1 MKSNFMTLLRIFT
14 TCLIMLTTYSVQA
27 QSLADLQQLRQQAQ
41 QSGQNQGQGA
51 AAAQSQAGT
60 VNASPMTLSGPR
72 NISSMNGGQPQ
83 NGQYYNQPRQGQPLP
98 GEPTID
104 TVFPEQM
111 PMENPPFAAN
121 LFIGGFES
129 ERADG
134 LNDNYL
140 IAQGDKISI
149 WMWGA
154 VNFADVVTVDNQGNI
169 FIPNIGPIH
178 VANTPAG
185 SVNSRVTSR
194 IKQVYTNDV
203 SVYVNLLTSTP
214 VSVFITGPVLR
225 PGQYAGQASD
235 SVLYFLKRAGGID
248 FQRGSFRKI
257 DIKRNGDIIASADLY
272 DFIKNGTLPD
282 ISFKDGDVI
291 MVRPLGAT
299 IVVETGARN
308 SFTFEFTKDELEGSN
323 LTSYATPRDFVNHVS
338 IAGVRNGE
346 QFSRYLSVS
355 AFADFSLQAG
365 DSVEYID
372 DHEQRVYRINIQG
385 SHTGPS
391 QIMVDKG
398 TRLQEVLT
406 YIQVNKKLSDLE
418 NIFLLR
424 ESVAQQQ
431 REILDRSLRQLERSI
446 YTAPISS
453 TGEGSIR
460 VQEAQ
465 LVSDFIARARQ
476 VEPLGKV
483 VVSESG
489 HTANVLLEPNDT
501 IVIPQVTDLVQIGG
515 EVMMPQA
522 VVYNP
527 DATAADYVA
536 WAGGFTQ
543 RADDER
549 ILVIRKNGLVEFDQI
564 DEAFF
569 DESEG
574 QVDLKPG
581 DQLIVLPSIDVKS
594 LQAVKDITQI
604 VYQIAVAANV
614 ALD

>member
-1 MKSNFMTLLRIFT
+1 MKPFFL
-14 TCLIMLTTYSVQA
+14 LTTTLWLLLSTSVNA

-41 QSGQNQGQGA
+41 QSGQNSAPGQSQGQQTA
-51 AAAQSQAGT
+51 P
-60 VNASPMTLSGPR
+60 VNVAPMALSGPR
-72 NISSMNGGQPQ
+72 TITSMNGGLPQ
-83 NGQYYNQPRQGQPLP
+83 NGQYYNESRQGQPLP

-104 TVFPEQM
+104 SVFPEQL
-111 PMENPPFAAN
+111 PMENPPYAAN

-257 DIKRNGDIIASADLY
+257 DIKRQGEIIATADLY

-291 MVRPLGAT
+291 MVRPVGAT

-308 SFTFEFTKDELEGSN
+308 SFTFEFTDNELDGNN
-323 LTSYATPRDFVNHVS
+323 LTEYATPRDFVNQVS
-338 IAGVRNGE
+338 IAGVRKGN
-346 QFSRYLSVS
+346 QFSRYLSLD
-355 AFADFSLQAG
+355 AFSDFPLRAG
-365 DSVEYID
+365 DTVEYID
-372 DHEQRVYRINIQG
+372 DHEQKVYRINIQG

-391 QIMVDKG
+391 QVMVDKG

-406 YIQVNKKLSDLE
+406 YIQVNQKLSDVD

-431 REILDRSLRQLERSI
+431 KEILDRSLKQLERSI

-453 TGEGSIR
+453 TGEGGIR

-465 LVSDFIARARQ
+465 LVSDFIARARE

-483 VVSESG
+483 VVSEG
-489 HTANVLLEPNDT
+489 DQTANVLLEPNDT
-501 IVIPQVTDLVQIGG
+501 VVIPAVTDLIQVGG

-527 DATAADYVA
+527 EATAADYIA
-536 WAGGFTQ
+536 WSGGFTQ

-564 DEAFF
+564 NGAVF
-569 DESEG
+569 DEDEG
-574 QVDLKPG
+574 EINLRPG
-581 DQLIVLPSIDVKS
+581 DQVIVLPSIDVKS

-604 VYQIAVAANV
+604 IYQIAVAANV

>member
-1 MKSNFMTLLRIFT
+1 MVNSNSMKRFVILSTTLWLLLSST
-14 TCLIMLTTYSVQA
+14 VNA

-41 QSGQNQGQGA
+41 QSGQNTAPGQAQTQA
-51 AAAQSQAGT
+51 APANVA
-60 VNASPMTLSGPR
+60 PMSLSGPR
-72 NISSMNGGQPQ
+72 TITSMNGGLPQ
-83 NGQYYNQPRQGQPLP
+83 NGQYYNQSRQGQPLP

-104 TVFPEQM
+104 SVFPEQM
-111 PMENPPFAAN
+111 PMENPPYAAN

-257 DIKRNGDIIASADLY
+257 DIKRQGEIIATADLY
-272 DFIKNGTLPD
+272 DFIKNGKLPD

-291 MVRPLGAT
+291 MVRPVGAT

-308 SFTFEFTKDELEGSN
+308 SFTFEFTDNELDGNN
-323 LTSYATPRDFVNHVS
+323 LTEYATPRDFVNQVS
-338 IAGVRNGE
+338 IAGVREGN
-346 QFSRYLSVS
+346 QFSRYLSLD
-355 AFADFSLQAG
+355 AFEDFPLRAG
-365 DSVEYID
+365 DTVEYID
-372 DHEQRVYRINIQG
+372 DHEQKVYRINIQG

-391 QIMVDKG
+391 QVMVDKG

-406 YIQVNKKLSDLE
+406 YIQVNQKLSDVD

-431 REILDRSLRQLERSI
+431 KEILDRSLKQLERSI

-453 TGEGSIR
+453 TGEGGIR

-465 LVSDFIARARQ
+465 LVSDFIARARE

-483 VVSESG
+483 VVSEG
-489 HTANVLLEPNDT
+489 DQTANVLLEPNDT
-501 IVIPQVTDLVQIGG
+501 VVIPAVTDLIQIGG

-522 VVYNP
+522 VVFNP
-527 DATAADYVA
+527 EATAADYIA

-564 DEAFF
+564 NDAVF
-569 DESEG
+569 DEDEG
-574 QVDLKPG
+574 EIDLRPG
-581 DQLIVLPSIDVKS
+581 DQVIVLPSIDVKS